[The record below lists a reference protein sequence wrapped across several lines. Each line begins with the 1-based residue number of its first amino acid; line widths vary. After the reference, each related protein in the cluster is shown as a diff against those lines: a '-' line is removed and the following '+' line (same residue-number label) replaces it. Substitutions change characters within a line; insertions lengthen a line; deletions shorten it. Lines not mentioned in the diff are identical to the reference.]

1 MQVIVFAISGNLFK
15 SSLHK
20 PSLSVLND
28 HTLKQLK
35 SVCTYVDVHTLEA
48 CRTQRDKQ
56 HRKWTLNIEP

>member
-35 SVCTYVDVHTLEA
+35 SVCTDFDVHTHL
-48 CRTQRDKQ
+48 Q
-56 HRKWTLNIEP
+56 HAEHKVISNSENEL